1 MDLDPRDVNAFDR
14 GFGKCPHCFDIVIVS
29 CHECGVTDHRS
40 RAGDNGWRMD
50 HLSGFGCIAL
60 CRECRSDDT
69 ETPRLPA
76 VDAPQPLT
84 PSVGG
89 TGSRTGGLK
98 TQRGAE
104 AADIEHGRQIAM
116 TAMDLAEARYRHEHG
131 QPHRREHCE
140 TCAREAVAD
149 AAKPGHL
156 REAAASLRAI
166 ADHMP
171 DTSSAAELRPGIHY
185 AATLIGHTADD
196 LTEGETS

>member
-1 MDLDPRDVNAFDR
+1 MSTEPTRPAEHVITPDDRCPCGQPQEGSGYCSYACFSKYEMGSPLMDA
-14 GFGKCPHCFDIVIVS
+14 
-29 CHECGVTDHRS
+29 
-40 RAGDNGWRMD
+40 
-50 HLSGFGCIAL
+50 
-60 CRECRSDDT
+60 

-98 TQRGAE
+98 AQGSAQAIEGTPLDTVARILVGSDWDDGIVYTDLGHRD
-104 AADIEHGRQIAM
+104 DIRS
-116 TAMDLAEARYRHEHG
+116 Y
-131 QPHRREHCE
+131 
-140 TCAREAVAD
+140 AVEID
-149 AAKPGHL
+149 AALRPVHY

-171 DTSSAAELRPGIHY
+171 DTSSAADLRPGIHY

-196 LTEGETS
+196 LTEGDAGA